1 MKISPQQLEDS
12 VYIDRESV
20 ATALNTL
27 AEQAAKSAFQ
37 AQEHA
42 SAILALTRSLEIIDR
57 QED

>member
-27 AEQAAKSAFQ
+27 AAQTAKSAFQ

-42 SAILALTRSLEIIDR
+42 PTIKEA
-57 QED
+57 